1 MNKKQLGVLIGLC
14 LFIGL
19 ASLTPPPPKS
29 AGAPAERTGAP
40 TVLTA
45 KEPTCAV
52 SGCHDFFS
60 LNSGNGLL
68 TIECVD
74 CDGQYKA
81 GTENL
86 IRVTI
91 QASGFNKFG
100 FQAVVLEVDSIL
112 NVPVGETVLV
122 DPIRTQILEANSPA
136 NWMIG
141 RRYVTHTFDGNVPVA
156 GNSASWDF
164 KWIAPDNYTDTV
176 TVYVAALSANNDLEM
191 TGDYAY
197 TAKLSLGG
205 IVVGINSNSS
215 ELDVQVY
222 PNPATNRLYIS
233 GSNNADLMELRVYS
247 LNGVE
252 VFKKMIRGDE
262 PILLDPVVEGMYLY
276 SLTQDK
282 LLLKQ
287 GKIVIQ

>member
-1 MNKKQLGVLIGLC
+1 MIYRKQLGVLIGLC

-19 ASLTPPPPKS
+19 ASLTPTPPKS

-40 TVLTA
+40 TIFTG

-60 LNSGNGLL
+60 LNSGNGILS
-68 TIECVD
+68 IECID

-81 GTENL
+81 GSENL

-91 QASGFNKFG
+91 QGSGFNKFG
-100 FQAVVLEVDSIL
+100 FQAVVLEVDSVF

-136 NWMIG
+136 NWMVD
-141 RRYVTHTFDGNVPVA
+141 RKYVTHTFDGNAPVSS
-156 GNSASWDF
+156 NSTYWDF
-164 KWIAPDNYTDTV
+164 IWIAPEGYTDTV
-176 TVYVAALSANNDLEM
+176 TVYASALTANNDLEM

-197 TAKLSLGG
+197 TAKLTLGG
-205 IVVGINSNSS
+205 IVLGVNSKSR

-222 PNPATNRLYIS
+222 PNPATNVLYIS

-247 LNGVE
+247 LSGVE
-252 VFKKMIRGDE
+252 ILKKMIRANE
-262 PILLDPVVEGMYLY
+262 SIKLDHLVEGMYLY
-276 SLTQDK
+276 SLTQDDM
-282 LLLKQ
+282 LKK
-287 GKIVIQ
+287 GKIIIQ